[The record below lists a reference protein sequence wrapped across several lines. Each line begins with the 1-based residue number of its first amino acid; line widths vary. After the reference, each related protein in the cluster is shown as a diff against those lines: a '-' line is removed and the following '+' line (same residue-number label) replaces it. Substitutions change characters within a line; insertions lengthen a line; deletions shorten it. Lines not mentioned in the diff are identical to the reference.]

1 MIFHLALPG
10 VELQKNII
18 HKSYLD
24 YINNWRENVRNN
36 CEAGIIA
43 ATECLQGA
51 LVDIAIDGRLVFDWL
66 SVMDDLLTF
75 NNVPI
80 AYSKEYSE
88 KLSGFNNQYLQS
100 TINAIHTRWWI
111 ERFIDSKKVEHD
123 KFSSFILG
131 KKQSNGLIYDAEI
144 SGTMLR
150 HRMKTELTFSAAL
163 SIEILLFANSLS
175 KNLCDELATN
185 LCDLSKIPLLGYM
198 SCEQYRL
205 SALRYLSHEEQ
216 FPVGIGDYIE
226 SCSVGLEYGWNDFTI
241 ASKVDHYMGT
251 AKRVSRDKAIHSPL
265 VACHVSQ
272 LSGKIEDQV
281 QRNEVQFRLK
291 KYADYLAMNPN
302 DIPAYQMRDIPVAFG
317 SDITPLEAI
326 CASWLIQRFSSGDSK

>member
-1 MIFHLALPG
+1 MISHLVVPG
-10 VELQKNII
+10 VKLQKNLIQ
-18 HKSYLD
+18 KSYLEYVND
-24 YINNWRENVRNN
+24 WREVIRNN
-36 CEAGIIA
+36 CESGIIA
-43 ATECLQGA
+43 ATECIQGA
-51 LVDIAIDGRLVFDWL
+51 LIDIAIDGKLVFDWL
-66 SVMDDLLTF
+66 SVMEDLLTV
-75 NNVPI
+75 NNVPV

-88 KLSGFNNQYLQS
+88 QLSRFNNQYVQS

-111 ERFIDSKKVEHD
+111 ERFIDSKKVDHN
-123 KFSSFILG
+123 KFSSLILS

-144 SGTMLR
+144 SGTILR

-163 SIEILLFANSLS
+163 SVEILLDANSLS
-175 KNLCDELATN
+175 KNLCDELSTS
-185 LCDLSKIPLLGYM
+185 LCDLTKIPLLGYM

-226 SCSVGLEYGWNDFTI
+226 SCAIGLEYGWNDFTI
-241 ASKVDHYMGT
+241 ASKVDAYMGT

-265 VACHVSQ
+265 VACHVFI
-272 LSGKIEDQV
+272 LSDKIEDQV
-281 QRNEVQFRLK
+281 QRDEVQARLK

-302 DIPAYQMRDIPVAFG
+302 DIPAYQMRDVPVAFG